1 MHGINME
8 KKPSLAL
15 LLKFLA
21 GSGRMMH
28 VVLNSLQHYIKENR
42 FILKNMM
49 LLIIKK
55 DLI

>member
-1 MHGINME
+1 ME

-15 LLKFLA
+15 LLKFLT